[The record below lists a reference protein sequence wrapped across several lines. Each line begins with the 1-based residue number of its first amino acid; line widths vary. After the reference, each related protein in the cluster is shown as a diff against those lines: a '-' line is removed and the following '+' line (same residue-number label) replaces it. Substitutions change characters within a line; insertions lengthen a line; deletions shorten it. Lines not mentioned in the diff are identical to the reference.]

1 MNTLK
6 QKTLS
11 GLFWSAADTLAG
23 QGINLIVGI
32 VLARLLLP
40 REFGLIGMIL
50 VFLALSEAFIN
61 SGFSSA
67 LIRKKDCS
75 DTDYSTVFFFNLVAG
90 LLFFFLL
97 FAGAPYIS
105 NFFNEPQLTAVVR
118 VLGLVLIIDSL
129 TLIQRTILTKKLDFK
144 LQARISFIASAGSG
158 LIAIFMAYK
167 GFGVWSLVAQRLSR
181 ETIYS
186 LFLFIWNRWKPLA
199 VFSFSSFRELF
210 GFGSKL
216 LASSLIDNFYNNV
229 YYLLIGK
236 YFSAGQLGFYTKAD
250 EYNRLP
256 SQNISGII
264 QRVSYPV
271 LCDVQDDRARLVRVY
286 RRFIRSVM
294 FITFTFMMGMAA
306 MAEPLIISVIGEKWR
321 ESVVYFQMLC
331 FVGMFYPLH
340 VLNLNIIQ
348 VKGRS
353 DLFLKLEVIKKIM
366 AVPAIVLGVIFGI
379 KAMIIG
385 MMVNTLLDFY
395 LNNHWSRKMIG
406 YSFMAQVKD
415 IMPSFV
421 LAVIVSGLIYGTG
434 LLLPY
439 GYGTTF
445 AIQAIG
451 GLLITVVL
459 CELSRNSDYLFIK
472 DIILNG
478 YNTSTYFTIRLNA
491 GRLIGLVGIPVVASY
506 RWIKKRS
513 ISESD

>member
-1 MNTLK
+1 M
-6 QKTLS
+6 S
-11 GLFWSAADTLAG
+11 GLFWSAVDTMAG

-75 DTDYSTVFFFNLVAG
+75 HTDFSTVFFFNMAAG
-90 LLFFFLL
+90 LLFFVLL
-97 FAGAPYIS
+97 FTGAPYIS
-105 NFFNEPQLTAVVR
+105 SFFNEPQLTAIVR

-158 LIAIFMAYK
+158 LIAIVMAYK

-199 VFSFSSFRELF
+199 VFSMKSFRELF

-216 LASSLIDNFYNNV
+216 LASSLIDNLYNNI

-271 LCDVQDDRARLVRVY
+271 LCEVQDDKEQLVRVY

-294 FITFTFMMGMAA
+294 FITFIFMMGMAA
-306 MAEPLIISVIGEKWR
+306 MAEPLIITVIGEKWR
-321 ESVVYFQMLC
+321 DSVVYFQMLC

-353 DLFLKLEVIKKIM
+353 DLFLKLEVIKKIT
-366 AVPAIVLGVIFGI
+366 AVPAIVVGVIFGI

-395 LNNHWSRKMIG
+395 LNNHWSRKMTG
-406 YSFMAQVKD
+406 YSFIAQVKD
-415 IMPSFV
+415 IVPSFV

-434 LLLPY
+434 LLVPY
-439 GYGTTF
+439 GYGVTF
-445 AIQAIG
+445 AIQSVG
-451 GLLITVVL
+451 GILITIAL
-459 CELSRNSDYLFIK
+459 CELTRNSDYLFIRE
-472 DIILNG
+472 IIL
-478 YNTSTYFTIRLNA
+478 SRFSIKRLV
-491 GRLIGLVGIPVVASY
+491 GLVGLGLGKA
-506 RWIKKRS
+506 
-513 ISESD
+513 

>member
-1 MNTLK
+1 M
-6 QKTLS
+6 
-11 GLFWSAADTLAG
+11 AG

-67 LIRKKDCS
+67 LIRKKNCS
-75 DTDYSTVFFFNLVAG
+75 ETDYSTVFFFNLAAG

-105 NFFNEPQLTAVVR
+105 NFFHEPQLTAVVR

-129 TLIQRTILTKKLDFK
+129 TIIQRTILTRKLDFK

-158 LIAIFMAYK
+158 IVAVYLAYK

-186 LFLFIWNRWKPLA
+186 VFLFIWNRWKPMA
-199 VFSFSSFRELF
+199 VFSMKSFRELF

-229 YYLLIGK
+229 YYLLIGR

-271 LCDVQDDRARLVRVY
+271 LCEVQDDNEQLVRVY
-286 RRFIRSVM
+286 RRFIRSTM
-294 FITFTFMMGMAA
+294 FVTFIFMMGMAA
-306 MAEPLIISVIGEKWR
+306 MAEPLIITLIGEKWR
-321 ESVVYFQMLC
+321 ESVPYFQLLC

-353 DLFLKLEVIKKIM
+353 DLFLKLEVIKKVT

-379 KAMIIG
+379 KAMIFG
-385 MMVNTLLDFY
+385 MLANTLLDFY
-395 LNNHWSRKMIG
+395 LNNYWSRKMIG
-406 YSFMAQVKD
+406 YSFASQVKD
-415 IMPSFV
+415 IMPSFI
-421 LAVIVSGLIYGTG
+421 LASVVSGLIFVTG
-434 LLLPY
+434 VLLPY
-439 GYGTTF
+439 QYAINFT
-445 AIQAIG
+445 IQAVTGI
-451 GLLITVVL
+451 LYTILL
-459 CELSRNSDYLFIK
+459 CEITRNSDYHFLK
-472 DIILNG
+472 DIIREKVGFRILLG
-478 YNTSTYFTIRLNA
+478 A
-491 GRLIGLVGIPVVASY
+491 GRRALKYIRIPVHGN
-506 RWIKKRS
+506 KN
-513 ISESD
+513 